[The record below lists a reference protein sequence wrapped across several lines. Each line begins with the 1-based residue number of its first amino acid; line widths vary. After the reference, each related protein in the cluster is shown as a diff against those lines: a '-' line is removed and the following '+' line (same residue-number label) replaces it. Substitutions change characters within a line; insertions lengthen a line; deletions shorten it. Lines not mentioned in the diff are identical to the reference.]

1 MTRLKEKSLPMKMTY
16 LDGDIVKTHLSKGL
30 GFNKTDRSINIR
42 RIGYVAS
49 EVVKHGGLCMVANIA
64 PYQADRDF
72 NKDMI
77 SNQGDYFQ
85 IWVNTSLEV
94 CEERDCKG
102 LYKMAREGIIK
113 EFTGISDPFEEPT
126 DSDMIIDGSMDLDYL
141 VDKILKELE
150 DRKLL

>member
-1 MTRLKEKSLPMKMTY
+1 
-16 LDGDIVKTHLSKGL
+16 
-30 GFNKTDRSINIR
+30 
-42 RIGYVAS
+42 
-49 EVVKHGGLCMVANIA
+49 MVANIA